1 MDNVTVEGLA
11 KIHGDKAG
19 EVYRE
24 IQDKGGFGSEMAS
37 GGLDVRGVVDER
49 NTAIPAKDKARIA
62 ELAGMVKADRERID
76 SGATTSSAHK
86 MKGK

>member
-37 GGLDVRGVVDER
+37 ASSPVASVIIDQVRPATSLAR
-49 NTAIPAKDKARIA
+49 SPALKLSNTITRSRVA
-62 ELAGMVKADRERID
+62 
-76 SGATTSSAHK
+76 
-86 MKGK
+86 